1 MSALLKLRP
10 QKRTLELPCGKVTV
24 FPLKISQIV
33 DFINEH
39 KWIVSDY
46 RAGKPIAESVTKAG
60 PSAVFYVIDCATREE
75 FGTSEQA
82 EEQGI
87 FTPIDTAEILEAAI
101 FLSLPGDRLGKLLDR
116 VGEQLPEG
124 MLDDLVTKEQA

>member
-10 QKRTLELPCGKVTV
+10 QKRTLELLCGKVTV

-33 DFINEH
+33 DFIDEH

-75 FGTSEQA
+75 FGTAEQA
-82 EEQGI
+82 EDEGI
-87 FTPIDTAEILEAAI
+87 LTPIDTAEILEAAI
-101 FLSLPGDRLGKLLDR
+101 FLSLPGDRLGKLLAR
-116 VGEQLPEG
+116 VEEHLPEG
-124 MLDDLVTKEQA
+124 LLEDVGKSE